1 MSFAMGSAVAMDQPP
16 GEPQQQHAWLIGH
29 LVTDMKDL
37 GIYSADDFAK
47 VSDMVNDMTDDQV
60 ALLSQYYY
68 LTRAKTQQDAGLFAM
83 QQHGYSDADVDGDKA
98 QIADIL
104 TQLQDEIDACHA
116 ELQTLGSPAQ
126 YLGQVVYSSAPGWC
140 VRSRCCVPEWYCAEG
155 CYVGCAFNSAYCG
168 NYAQP
173 VCAAYYDNGSYFNSV
188 YDRSAYIARSINR
201 ARRQADHYRNQNW
214 QSSFKHDRFV
224 GHGTNPY
231 PHGAN
236 RQLGQNGKIRQG
248 GHDGGNR
255 NGSWQTSQ
263 GKHLNMVRLAG
274 HANRQFNPVHARPSP
289 RPVTHHV
296 ARSQSHVRPKPAVH
310 AQRQGQARS
319 RPSRPQHA
327 ARAQPQQNSR
337 PIRSTQHVADA
348 QPHAQPRPAAHAQP
362 QRHSQPSH
370 PAQHVARAQPNR
382 SRH

>member
-1 MSFAMGSAVAMDQPP
+1 MNPTSSSVESRSFLPRLTGTIACLLISLACGSVLAVDQPP
-16 GEPQQQHAWLIGH
+16 PEPEQQRAWLVGH
-29 LVTDMKDL
+29 LVTDMKGL

-47 VSDMVNDMTDDQV
+47 VSDMVNEMTDDQV

-68 LTRAKTQQDAGLFAM
+68 FTRAKTQQDAGLYAM
-83 QQHGYSDADVDGDKA
+83 QQQGYTDADVDGYKA

-140 VRSRCCVPEWYCAEG
+140 VRSRCCVPDWYYAEG
-155 CYVGCAFNSAYCG
+155 CYVGCVFNPGYCG
-168 NYAQP
+168 SFGQP
-173 VCAAYYDNGSYFNSV
+173 VCSAYYDNSSYFNAV
-188 YDRSAYIARSINR
+188 YDRSAYIDRSIDR
-201 ARRQADHYRNQNW
+201 ARRQANRYRDHDW
-214 QSSFKHDRFV
+214 QGRFRHDRFV

-236 RQLGQNGKIRQG
+236 RQLGQSGKFRQ
-248 GHDGGNR
+248 GGNR
-255 NGSWQTSQ
+255 NGSRQTSQ
-263 GKHLNMVRLAG
+263 GKHLNTARLAG
-274 HANRQFNPVHARPSP
+274 HANRQLNPVHARSNP
-289 RPVTHHV
+289 RPMTHQV
-296 ARSQSHVRPKPAVH
+296 ASSQSHVQPKPAVH

-319 RPSRPQHA
+319 RPSRPQHV
-327 ARAQPQQNSR
+327 AR
-337 PIRSTQHVADA
+337 A

-362 QRHSQPSH
+362 QRQSHS
-370 PAQHVARAQPNR
+370 QHVARAQPSH